1 MSWLTQF
8 ERWMGYEPK
17 RLDSLECNLLWWAK
31 KSPWKVRDAFEGTII
46 FGANGSGKTSGSGE
60 TILASFMRN
69 GFGGLVLSM
78 KGDEWQMC
86 CDLAD
91 ATGRRGDLIRF
102 TTEAKAACCYNPL
115 EHETVTEN
123 AVRLLLTLVDLGAIG
138 QRAKDDDGFW
148 KDELQ
153 RLLRHAIE
161 LLLTAEA
168 RIDLRQLEKVVTSTA
183 PNLAEVE
190 SKRWQADSECWI
202 LLEKVRAST
211 QGTPVMNMARCRDY
225 FLRQLPGLSDK
236 TRSIIFS
243 MATGTLD
250 TLLRDPIYSLLFSH
264 SNVTPD
270 DAIERGKIIVVDVP
284 VLVDKEIGLLTN
296 MIWKFCFQRAI
307 NGRKGGKNVFI
318 FADEAQ
324 YFLTPADR
332 LFQTSARS
340 LRCASVYLTQ
350 NLPNLYAKLGEHET
364 MAILGVLKTRVLH
377 QNACIV
383 TNKWAAETIG
393 MAKQWRPTQSTGTNT
408 NGGLLGAHGRSQGTS
423 ETLIYDYAVRP
434 EKFQSL
440 LTGGPENERKVEGY
454 IHQSGKKL
462 ATKGKNYLRTE
473 FKQRKNSV
481 GMSDSEKHKHVAI
494 RLP

>member
-17 RLDSLECNLLWWAK
+17 VTDPLEAPLLLWDK
-31 KSPWKVRDAFEGTII
+31 KSAWKVRDAFEGTII

-69 GFGGLVLSM
+69 GFGGLVLSV
-78 KGDEWQMC
+78 KGDEWQTC

-91 ATGRRGDLIRF
+91 ETGRRGDLIRF
-102 TTEAKAACCYNPL
+102 TTETNAACCYNPL
-115 EHETVTEN
+115 ERETVTEN

-153 RLLRHAIE
+153 KLLRHAIE
-161 LLLTAEA
+161 LLLTAEG
-168 RIDLRQLEKVVTSTA
+168 RIHLYQLE
-183 PNLAEVE
+183 NLAEVE
-190 SKRWQADSECWI
+190 SKLWQADSECWT
-202 LLEKVRAST
+202 LLKNTTGAPS
-211 QGTPVMNMARCRDY
+211 MNMARCRDY

-324 YFLTPADR
+324 YFLTSADR
-332 LFQTSARS
+332 VFQTSARS

-350 NLPNLYAKLGEHET
+350 NLPNLYAKLGENET
-364 MAILGVLKTRVLH
+364 MAMLGVLKTRVLH
-377 QNACIV
+377 QNACVV
-383 TNKWAAETIG
+383 TNKWGADTIG
-393 MAKQWRPTQSTGTNT
+393 QVSQSRTTESAGTNT
-408 NGGLLGAHGRSQGTS
+408 HGGSMFGSQGHSQSTS
-423 ETLIYDYAVRP
+423 EARVYDYAVRP

-440 LTGGPENERKVEGY
+440 KPGGPENDRVVECF
-454 IHQSGKKL
+454 IHQSGKKF
-462 ATKGKNYLRTE
+462 ATSAKNYLRTE
-473 FKQRKNSV
+473 FKQR
-481 GMSDSEKHKHVAI
+481 EKKMGNDPGSHSPIVP
-494 RLP
+494 L